1 MEQDVFDDQ
10 LKDFKKWQINYK
22 LDVEYYIPTFVL
34 WMIACVV
41 IYGTMFLPFI
51 ELMKGVG

>member
-34 WMIACVV
+34 
-41 IYGTMFLPFI
+41 
-51 ELMKGVG
+51 